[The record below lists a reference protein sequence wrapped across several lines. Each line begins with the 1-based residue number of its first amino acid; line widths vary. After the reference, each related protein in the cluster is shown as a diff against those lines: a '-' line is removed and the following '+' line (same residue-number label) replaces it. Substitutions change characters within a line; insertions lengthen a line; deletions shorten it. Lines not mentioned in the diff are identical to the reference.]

1 MQRFLAGILFLS
13 FFSALALSQAKQ
25 DAATPPSVHIEHLG
39 KFPVVELRRY
49 TIKEDERQHFAQYFE
64 SYFPEAFEQLGTIVA
79 GSFFERDKPNG
90 FTWIRGFHTIEDR
103 AISSGEFYYGPV
115 WREHRATMNGLIVDS
130 DNVML
135 LRALSPERSVT
146 ILPAVDPVKEPDGA
160 TGVVVAQIFS
170 VKPNSVDT
178 FAQQAEPAFARYRAA
193 GAREAGVFA
202 TLDVPNNFP
211 QLPLRADGPFLV
223 WLGVV
228 KDDQVLETQLMPVLR
243 QSQQSFSSAEL
254 LKARPELI
262 TLHPTHRSRL
272 RWLPQ
277 G

>member
-13 FFSALALSQAKQ
+13 AFSALALSQAKQ
-25 DAATPPSVHIEHLG
+25 DAATPPLIHIEHLG

-49 TIKEDERQHFAQYFE
+49 TIKEGERQHFAQYFE

-135 LRALSPERSVT
+135 LRALSPERSLT
-146 ILPAVDPVKEPDGA
+146 ILPAMDPVKEPDGA
-160 TGVVVAQIFS
+160 TGVVVTQIFS
-170 VKPNSVDT
+170 VKPNNVDT
-178 FAQQAEPAFARYRAA
+178 FAQQAEPAFARYRTA
-193 GAREAGVFA
+193 GAREVGVLV
-202 TLDVPNNFP
+202 TLDVANNFP

-223 WLGVV
+223 WLGLL
-228 KDDQVLETQLMPVLR
+228 KDDQVLESQFRPILQ
-243 QSQQSFSSAEL
+243 QSQQLFSSTGL
-254 LKARPELI
+254 LRSTPELI
-262 TLHPTHRSRL
+262 VLYPTHRSRL
-272 RWLPQ
+272 RWLPE